1 MIAAITKICE
11 LFFIFIV
18 FSFGGWIMETVLY
31 LVRDKQ
37 AVKRGF
43 LFGPV
48 CPIYGVAAVLCDIA
62 FYHNKFFCENKFLQ
76 SHKIVDLIIIFVI
89 GFFMSGVLEYLT
101 HYAMEKLFHAM
112 WWDYSGRKFNLN
124 GRIYLNGLLI
134 FGAGVVLIVK
144 LLLPGMYKLI
154 GVIPK
159 PALYITCFILY
170 SIIIVDVATTI
181 VDLKG
186 AIRTIKNFQAS
197 AVEGAQ
203 KGVDLTTEQLEHFK
217 ETLKNSDAYKK
228 IIKENPVVVRF
239 KKRYPNFKITNYKY
253 LYDIIINDPDES
265 KARKDI
271 KLYGTA
277 ETAPKKDEENEN

>member
-1 MIAAITKICE
+1 MIAFINKVCE
-11 LFFIFIV
+11 LFFIFIL

-62 FYHNKFFCENKFLQ
+62 FYHNKFFINNAFLQ
-76 SHKIVDLIIIFVI
+76 SHKIVDYIVIFVI

-101 HYAMEKLFHAM
+101 HFAMEKLFHAM

-144 LLLPGMYKLI
+144 LLLPAVYKLI
-154 GVIPK
+154 DIIPNA
-159 PALYITCFILY
+159 ALYITCFILY
-170 SIIIVDVATTI
+170 SVIIIDVATTI

-186 AIRTIKNFQAS
+186 AVRTIKNFQAS

-203 KGVDLTTEQLEHFK
+203 KGVDMTTEQFEHFK
-217 ETLKNSDAYKK
+217 ETFKKSDAYKK
-228 IIKENPVVVRF
+228 IIKENPVVVRI
-239 KKRYPNFKITNYKY
+239 KKRYPNFRLTNYKF

-277 ETAPKKDEENEN
+277 ETAPKKDEDE